1 MRRITMLLRLENVQK
16 QYKDFCLNCSL
27 QVEEGC
33 ITGIIGA
40 NGAGKSTTF
49 NAILGLIE
57 TDGGMIEIFGQDSR
71 KITVSDKQQIGVV
84 LAESTFT
91 DILTIQD
98 ILPVMEAMY
107 PAFERENFLRK
118 CGQYDLPLKKPI
130 KDFSTG
136 MKAKFKLLLAM
147 SYGAKLLILDE
158 PTSGLDAVVR
168 SDLLD
173 EMREYMKQDGRAILV
188 SSHISTDLEGLCDD
202 LYFIQNGEVL
212 FHEDTDVIL
221 SDYAVLK
228 VNDEQYRSMDKN
240 YITYEMKEAFG
251 YKLLTKEKQ
260 FYLDNYPG
268 IVAEKGSI
276 DEIMLMITKGGLLQ

>member
-1 MRRITMLLRLENVQK
+1 MLLRLDNVQK
-16 QYKDFCLNCSL
+16 QYKDFRLNCSL

-49 NAILGLIE
+49 KAVLGLIE
-57 TDGGMIEIFGQDSR
+57 IDGGTIEIFGKDSR
-71 KITVSDKQQIGVV
+71 NITISDKQQIGVV
-84 LAESTFT
+84 LAESTFN

-107 PAFERENFLRK
+107 PAFQKENFLRK
-118 CGQYDLPLKKPI
+118 CEQYDLPLKKPL

-147 SYGAKLLILDE
+147 SYEAKLLILDE
-158 PTSGLDAVVR
+158 PTAGLDAVVR

-188 SSHISTDLEGLCDD
+188 SSHISSDLEGLCDD

-221 SDYAVLK
+221 ADYAVLK
-228 VNDEQYRSMDKN
+228 VSEEQYRSLDKRYTN
-240 YITYEMKEAFG
+240 YKMKEAFG

-276 DEIMLMITKGGLLQ
+276 DDIIMLKVKGETL

>member
-1 MRRITMLLRLENVQK
+1 MLLQLENVQK
-16 QYKDFCLNCSL
+16 QYHDFHLNCSL

-49 NAILGLIE
+49 KAVLGLIKTE
-57 TDGGMIEIFGQDSR
+57 GGTIRILGKDSR
-71 KITVSDKQQIGVV
+71 EITIADKQQIGVV
-84 LAESTFT
+84 LAENTFNDT
-91 DILTIQD
+91 LTIED
-98 ILPVMEAMY
+98 IIPVMAAMY
-107 PAFERENFLRK
+107 PAFRK
-118 CGQYDLPLKKPI
+118 DKFIDKCKQYDLPFKKQF

-147 SYGAKLLILDE
+147 SYGARLLILDE
-158 PTSGLDAVVR
+158 PTAGLDAVVR
-168 SDLLD
+168 NDLLD
-173 EMREYMKQDGRAILV
+173 EMRKYMQQDGRAILI
-188 SSHISTDLEGLCDD
+188 SSHISSDLEGLCDD
-202 LYFIQNGEVL
+202 LYFIQNGKVL

-228 VNDEQYRSMDKN
+228 VNEEQRRLMDKN
-240 YITYEMKEAFG
+240 YIIYEMKESFG

-268 IVAEKGSI
+268 I
-276 DEIMLMITKGGLLQ
+276 DEIMLIITKGEKL

>member
-1 MRRITMLLRLENVQK
+1 MLLQLENVQK
-16 QYKDFCLNCSL
+16 QYHDFHLNCSL

-49 NAILGLIE
+49 KAVLGLIKTE
-57 TDGGMIEIFGQDSR
+57 GGTIRILGKDSR
-71 KITVSDKQQIGVV
+71 EITIADKQQIGVV
-84 LAESTFT
+84 LAENTFNDT
-91 DILTIQD
+91 LTIED
-98 ILPVMEAMY
+98 IIPVMAAMY
-107 PAFERENFLRK
+107 PAFRK
-118 CGQYDLPLKKPI
+118 DKFIDKCKQYDLPFKKQF

-147 SYGAKLLILDE
+147 SYGARLLILDE
-158 PTSGLDAVVR
+158 PTAGLDAVVR
-168 SDLLD
+168 NDLLD
-173 EMREYMKQDGRAILV
+173 EMRKYMQQDGRAILI
-188 SSHISTDLEGLCDD
+188 SSHISSDLEGLCDD
-202 LYFIQNGEVL
+202 LYFIQNGKVL

-228 VNDEQYRSMDKN
+228 VNEEQRRLIDKN
-240 YITYEMKEAFG
+240 YIIYEMKESFG

-268 IVAEKGSI
+268 IVAEKGNI
-276 DEIMLMITKGGLLQ
+276 DEIMLIITKGEKL

>member
-1 MRRITMLLRLENVQK
+1 MLLQLENVQK
-16 QYKDFCLNCSL
+16 QYHDFHLNCSL

-49 NAILGLIE
+49 KAVLGLIKTE
-57 TDGGMIEIFGQDSR
+57 GGTIRILGKDSR
-71 KITVSDKQQIGVV
+71 EITIADKQQIGVV
-84 LAESTFT
+84 LAENTFNDT
-91 DILTIQD
+91 LTIED
-98 ILPVMEAMY
+98 IIPVMAAMY
-107 PAFERENFLRK
+107 PAFRK
-118 CGQYDLPLKKPI
+118 DKFIDKCKQYDLPFKKQF

-147 SYGAKLLILDE
+147 SYGARLLILDE
-158 PTSGLDAVVR
+158 PTAGLDAVVR
-168 SDLLD
+168 NDLLD
-173 EMREYMKQDGRAILV
+173 EMRKDMQQDGRAILI
-188 SSHISTDLEGLCDD
+188 SSHISSDLEGLCDD
-202 LYFIQNGEVL
+202 LYFIQNGKVL

-228 VNDEQYRSMDKN
+228 VNEEQRRLMDKN
-240 YITYEMKEAFG
+240 YIIYEMKESFG

-268 IVAEKGSI
+268 IVAEKGNI
-276 DEIMLMITKGGLLQ
+276 DEIMLIITKGEKL

>member
-1 MRRITMLLRLENVQK
+1 MLLRLDNVQK
-16 QYKDFCLNCSL
+16 QYKDFRLNCSL

-49 NAILGLIE
+49 KAVLGLIE
-57 TDGGMIEIFGQDSR
+57 TDGGLIEIFGKDSR
-71 KITVSDKQQIGVV
+71 NITISDKQRIGVV
-84 LAESTFT
+84 LAESTFN

-107 PAFERENFLRK
+107 PAFQKEHFLRK
-118 CGQYDLPLKKPI
+118 CEQYDLPLKKLL

-147 SYGAKLLILDE
+147 SYEAKLLILDE
-158 PTSGLDAVVR
+158 PTAGLDAVVR

-188 SSHISTDLEGLCDD
+188 SSHISSDLEGLCDD

-221 SDYAVLK
+221 ADYAVLK
-228 VNDEQYRSMDKN
+228 VSEEQYRSLDKR
-240 YITYEMKEAFG
+240 YTTYEMKEAFG

-276 DEIMLMITKGGLLQ
+276 DEIMLMITKGGIVQ

>member
-1 MRRITMLLRLENVQK
+1 MLLQLENVQK
-16 QYKDFCLNCSL
+16 QYHDFHLNCSL

-49 NAILGLIE
+49 KAVLGLIKTE
-57 TDGGMIEIFGQDSR
+57 GGTIRILGKDSR
-71 KITVSDKQQIGVV
+71 EITIADKQQIGVV
-84 LAESTFT
+84 LAENTFNDT
-91 DILTIQD
+91 LTIED
-98 ILPVMEAMY
+98 IIPVMAAMY
-107 PAFERENFLRK
+107 PAFRK
-118 CGQYDLPLKKPI
+118 DKFIDKCKQYDLPFKKQF

-147 SYGAKLLILDE
+147 SYEARLLILDE
-158 PTSGLDAVVR
+158 PTAGLDAVVR
-168 SDLLD
+168 NDLLD
-173 EMREYMKQDGRAILV
+173 EMRKYMQQDGRAILI
-188 SSHISTDLEGLCDD
+188 SSHISSDLEGLCDD
-202 LYFIQNGEVL
+202 LYFIQNGKVL

-228 VNDEQYRSMDKN
+228 VNEEQRRLMDKN
-240 YITYEMKEAFG
+240 YIIYEMKESFG

-268 IVAEKGSI
+268 IVAEKGNI
-276 DEIMLMITKGGLLQ
+276 DEIMLIITKGEKL